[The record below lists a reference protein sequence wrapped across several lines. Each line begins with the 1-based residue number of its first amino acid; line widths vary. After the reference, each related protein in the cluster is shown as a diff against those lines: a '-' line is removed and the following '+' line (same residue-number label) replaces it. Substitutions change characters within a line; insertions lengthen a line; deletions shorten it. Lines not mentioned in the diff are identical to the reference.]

1 MNIERVQKQ
10 LELDEGVEHRIYHDH
25 LGLATFGIGHL
36 VLTSDPEFSLEIGTP
51 VTPERVATAFAE
63 DLAIAENE
71 CKVLYC
77 FWEELPEEVQ
87 EVLVNM
93 MFNLGRPRLS
103 KFKRMNQALEMGDWK
118 EAAMEGRDSRWHTQ
132 VGNRA
137 ERLMVRLE
145 DVESW

>member
-1 MNIERVQKQ
+1 MNIERVQRQ

-71 CKVLYC
+71 CKVLYY

-87 EVLVNM
+87 EILVNM

-103 KFKRMNQALEMGDWK
+103 KFKKMNAHIEDENWRC
-118 EAAMEGRDSRWHTQ
+118 AAVEGRDSRWYNQ
-132 VGNRA
+132 VGQRA
-137 ERLMVRLE
+137 ERLMVRME
-145 DVESW
+145 NV

>member
-1 MNIERVQKQ
+1 MNIERVQRQ

-71 CKVLYC
+71 CKVLYY
-77 FWEELPEEVQ
+77 FWEELPEEAQ
-87 EVLVNM
+87 EILVNM

-103 KFKRMNQALEMGDWK
+103 KFKKMNAHIEDENWRC
-118 EAAMEGRDSRWHTQ
+118 AAVEGRDSRWYRQ
-132 VGNRA
+132 VGQRA
-137 ERLMVRLE
+137 ERLMVRME
-145 DVESW
+145 NV

>member
-71 CKVLYC
+71 CKVLYY

-87 EVLVNM
+87 EILVNM

-103 KFKRMNQALEMGDWK
+103 KFKKMNAHIEDENWRC
-118 EAAMEGRDSRWHTQ
+118 AAVEGRDSRWYRQ
-132 VGNRA
+132 VGQRA
-137 ERLMVRLE
+137 ERLMVRME
-145 DVESW
+145 NV

>member
-1 MNIERVQKQ
+1 MNIERVQRQ

-51 VTPERVATAFAE
+51 VTPERVATAFAG

-71 CKVLYC
+71 CKVLYY

-87 EVLVNM
+87 EILVNM

-103 KFKRMNQALEMGDWK
+103 KFKKMNAHIEDENWRC
-118 EAAMEGRDSRWHTQ
+118 AAVEGRDSRWYRQ
-132 VGNRA
+132 VGQRA
-137 ERLMVRLE
+137 ERLMVRME
-145 DVESW
+145 NV